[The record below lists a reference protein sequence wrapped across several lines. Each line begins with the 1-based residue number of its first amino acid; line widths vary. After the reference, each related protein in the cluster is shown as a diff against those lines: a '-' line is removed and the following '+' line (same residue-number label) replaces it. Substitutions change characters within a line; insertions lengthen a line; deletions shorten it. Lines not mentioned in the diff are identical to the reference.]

1 MEDIEMKQKSKLDIV
16 LNVFITLI
24 AICEFFPLYWLVTSS
39 FKKSNIIT
47 VLPPEWFPQNPIL
60 DNYRLLFNGSNT
72 LRWIF
77 NSVLIAAIT
86 TVLIVFV
93 STLASY
99 AFAKL
104 HFPGDKFFFMLFLFT
119 LMLPKEIFV
128 VPLFRTTQM
137 MGIAGTYTGVIL
149 PNVALSFGIYLLR
162 QFFDTIPDSLRD
174 AAKVDGASEVYIFAR
189 IYVPLATAGISALV
203 ILMFI
208 QTWNDFL
215 WQLVQLTED
224 EMKTI
229 QLGVATFQNES
240 YPNYGVAMAGAC
252 IAAAPLVIIFL
263 LFQKYFT
270 QGITMGAVKE

>member
-1 MEDIEMKQKSKLDIV
+1 MEDIEMKQKSKLDLV
-16 LNVFITLI
+16 LNIFIILI
-24 AICEFFPLYWLVTSS
+24 AICEFFPLYWLITSS

-60 DNYRLLFNGSNT
+60 DNYRLLFNGNNT

-77 NSVLIAAIT
+77 NSVLIAAVT

-252 IAAAPLVIIFL
+252 IAAAPLIIIFL

>member
-1 MEDIEMKQKSKLDIV
+1 MKQKSKLDIV